1 MQQQQQVA
9 LEGGSTTATTGL
21 VRCSSGSGSTGSMLQ
36 VGGSASAATST
47 AASPAHRQPLS
58 LSPVTNANHNKT
70 NLMELSSPGTAMGKV
85 FWDNDLSLHTYT
97 THANCPWINQDFFQ
111 RRDRID
117 KKAA

>member
-85 FWDNDLSLHTYT
+85 FWDNDLCLHTYT
-97 THANCPWINQDFFQ
+97 TPRKLFLDKPRLFQ
-111 RRDRID
+111 QRDRID